1 MTTLWLKFPD
11 EALFTARFSEA
22 DQRVLDDVFSLNQQS
37 PFMRALSLIGLQSP
51 TPDTRMIY
59 WYHDL
64 PYFNWSAL
72 AHIIS
77 GGAIY
82 ARKNLGDGYAFGHRY
97 APKYLWTLIRG
108 YWNMTRFLAQPQND
122 TDMLAQSIGLGF
134 VMQSLVLRLGTHVE
148 SMPAWLASP
157 AATPKQYRAIIDEIQ
172 RIQLRRTNLSHA
184 WAALFPHA
192 GTANDTAAAPAFFWD
207 DAIPSDMP
215 AHMAQQKAKG
225 VSVCAGIVTGMAIAV
240 RDMRDAERIKTL
252 KAQFNAPIILVFRY
266 ARPETTELFTL
277 ADGMVF
283 CEGGVLSHAC
293 TVAREYNKPAIT
305 QMGQAF
311 FDGIEAAV
319 APVWVTMDGAIGAF
333 KPL

>member
-1 MTTLWLKFPD
+1 MTALWLKFPD
-11 EALFTARFSEA
+11 EALFTARFSDA
-22 DQRVLDDVFSLNQQS
+22 DKIVLDDVFSLNPQS
-37 PFMRALSLIGLQSP
+37 PFMRALVLIGLKP
-51 TPDTRMIY
+51 PAPHTHMIY

-72 AHIIS
+72 VRIIS
-77 GGAIY
+77 GGTIH
-82 ARKNLGDGYAFGHRY
+82 ARKSPNGGYAFGHSY
-97 APKYLWTLIRG
+97 APKHLWALMRG
-108 YWNMTRFLAQPQND
+108 YWNMTRFLAQPR
-122 TDMLAQSIGLGF
+122 TDADPLAQSIGLGF

-172 RIQLRRTNLSHA
+172 RIQLRRTSLSHA

-215 AHMAQQKAKG
+215 THVAQQKARG
-225 VSVCAGIVTGMAIAV
+225 VSVCAGIVTGIALTV
-240 RDMRDAERIKTL
+240 RDTRDADRIKDL
-252 KAQFNAPIILVFRY
+252 KTRFNAPVILVFRY

-305 QMGQAF
+305 QMGQSF
-311 FDGIEAAV
+311 FDGIEAST
-319 APVWVTMDGAIGAF
+319 APVWVTMDGAIGTLT
-333 KPL
+333 PL